1 MYMQVG
7 DFRVSRGPPTVLMI
21 QFLENKRKERLEPSP
36 QTDSLL
42 VLKAKV
48 GKQFGA
54 TALIFLFSL

>member
-21 QFLENKRKERLEPSP
+21 QFLENKRKERLEPSL

-54 TALIFLFSL
+54 AAH